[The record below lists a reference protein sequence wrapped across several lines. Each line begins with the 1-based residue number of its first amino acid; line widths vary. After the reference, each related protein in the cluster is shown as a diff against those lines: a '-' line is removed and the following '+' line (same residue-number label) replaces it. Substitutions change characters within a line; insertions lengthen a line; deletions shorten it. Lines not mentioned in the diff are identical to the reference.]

1 MLLAIYRTYYRAP
14 PSAEEVAAFAEVSP
28 RPSPSPSPSPSPN
41 PNPSP
46 NQARKKLSNPKPPPN
61 SNPNPSLAL
70 TPNLTLTLPGTQ
82 EVLARPVPADRQL
95 GGLVEPLLIPILSLT
110 QTRTRTPTN

>member
-1 MLLAIYRTYYRAP
+1 MDNAILAPVYGHDARLLLSLRGLVLEPADEKIFR
-14 PSAEEVAAFAEVSP
+14 SW
-28 RPSPSPSPSPSPN
+28 
-41 PNPSP
+41 
-46 NQARKKLSNPKPPPN
+46 ARKKFSNPKPAPN

-110 QTRTRTPTN
+110 QTRTPTPTN